1 MMLMKI
7 IMTMAMMKIMTMINE
22 NGDMVMMMMMVITT
36 LGIMMTMIKMDD

>member
-36 LGIMMTMIKMDD
+36 LG